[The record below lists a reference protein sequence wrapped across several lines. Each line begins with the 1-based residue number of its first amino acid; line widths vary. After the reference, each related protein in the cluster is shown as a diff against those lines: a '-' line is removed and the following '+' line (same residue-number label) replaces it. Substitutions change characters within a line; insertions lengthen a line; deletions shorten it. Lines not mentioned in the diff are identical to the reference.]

1 VIFGEVALRFFR
13 LFLLSSPFGRLE
25 YFIYETLESVT
36 VLSLM
41 LSLGVEDADVIQED
55 FKFTRPG
62 PVLLVVS
69 QPFHHIDG
77 TICFPLLVVA
87 LAS

>member
-1 VIFGEVALRFFR
+1 VIFGEVALRFFG
-13 LFLLSSPFGRLE
+13 LFLLIGPFGRLE

-41 LSLGVEDADVIQED
+41 LSLGVEDADAIQEA

-69 QPFHHIDG
+69 QLFHHIDG
-77 TICFPLLVVA
+77 MICFPLLVVA